1 MMMDESFRVNL
12 MAMRAISK
20 IALLEIR
27 TLVRVGAT
35 GTWAPAEVYQRVPCT
50 RPDRGAIILKT
61 R

>member
-27 TLVRVGAT
+27 TLARVGAT
-35 GTWAPAEVYQRVPCT
+35 GTWAHAEIWQWVPST
-50 RPDRGAIILKT
+50 VLKRYST
-61 R
+61 TKQ